1 MKSFKA
7 IAQPV
12 SSNVLQVSCRS
23 CDQSICQALKH
34 RFIMRNINCWHS
46 RNLRDNWICR
56 SSNSW
61 LTRRHW
67 CSRRWA
73 SVVRCLVNII
83 IIILQRLCSKIPIR
97 HATHLAHQSGHIWMI
112 HHHAGHGV
120 HHHCQRVQQRRLLGP
135 STLACPVQTQG
146 RHEKDDKWRQR
157 RLPVEIRAKPWKTND
172 CGNEFNKTYAIYKQ
186 KNKKHKKN
194 IYVFLS
200 LIFSAI
206 IKFEIFWDF
215 LRFFKA
221 LIWDFLRFL
230 IYLFAIFKVLLW
242 DFLRF
247 FEIFI
252 FILVSSL
259 WLFHVLITI
268 YHNLLLFWELRQC
281 QKSLS
286 GSHVWVQ
293 VSSESEAANWQ
304 FSKLQHSQMVFMT
317 STLRSPNCLQ
327 VRTKAVTPFFTSS
340 NYRNCGTTTKPSH
353 QPEIG

>member
-23 CDQSICQALKH
+23 CDQSICQALMH

-83 IIILQRLCSKIPIR
+83 IIIILQSLCSKIPIR
-97 HATHLAHQSGHIWMI
+97 HAAHLAHQSGHIWMI
-112 HHHAGHGV
+112 HHHAGHGA

-146 RHEKDDKWRQR
+146 RHEKDKWCQR
-157 RLPVEIRAKPWKTND
+157 RLPGEIRPKPWKTND

-186 KNKKHKKN
+186 KKKHPKKLF
-194 IYVFLS
+194 FL
-200 LIFSAI
+200 
-206 IKFEIFWDF
+206 
-215 LRFFKA
+215 FF
-221 LIWDFLRFL
+221 
-230 IYLFAIFKVLLW
+230 
-242 DFLRF
+242 
-247 FEIFI
+247 
-252 FILVSSL
+252 
-259 WLFHVLITI
+259 
-268 YHNLLLFWELRQC
+268 
-281 QKSLS
+281 
-286 GSHVWVQ
+286 
-293 VSSESEAANWQ
+293 
-304 FSKLQHSQMVFMT
+304 
-317 STLRSPNCLQ
+317 
-327 VRTKAVTPFFTSS
+327 
-340 NYRNCGTTTKPSH
+340 
-353 QPEIG
+353 